1 MLTSLIRTVV
11 IFIVALTVIRLM
23 GKRQIGEMQPF
34 ELVITLIIAE
44 VACVPMSDPSIPI
57 YYGVLPII
65 ALFVLHYILSFIA
78 RKSIKFRNIID
89 GNAIVV
95 ITPDGIDLRA
105 LKRLNMNVN
114 DLLESSR
121 NAGYFNLE
129 DILFGVYETNG
140 KFSVIPRSD
149 ATEVTR
155 KDLKIKE
162 EESSIPRP
170 LVIDGRF
177 VNIGELAITKQQLET
192 TLRKKGIKS
201 IKNVLLLTVDE
212 SGAAYVQPKS
222 EKFYT
227 VDFGKN
233 LFS

>member
-1 MLTSLIRTVV
+1 MLTSLIRTIV
-11 IFIVALTVIRLM
+11 IFIVALIVVRLM

-44 VACVPMSDPSIPI
+44 VACVPMSDPSIPM
-57 YYGVLPII
+57 YYGVLPIV
-65 ALFVLHYILSFIA
+65 ALFVLHYLLSFIA
-78 RKSIKFRNIID
+78 RKSINFRKVID
-89 GNAIVV
+89 GNAVVV
-95 ITPDGIDLRA
+95 ITPDGVDLRA

-129 DILFGVYETNG
+129 DILFGVFETNG

-155 KDLKIKE
+155 KDLKIKA
-162 EESSIPRP
+162 EESSIPCP
-170 LVIDGRF
+170 LVIDGKF
-177 VNIGELAITKQQLET
+177 VNIETLAISKQQLET

-201 IKNVLLLTVDE
+201 VKNILLLTVDE

-227 VDFGKN
+227 VELGKN
-233 LFS
+233 LFK